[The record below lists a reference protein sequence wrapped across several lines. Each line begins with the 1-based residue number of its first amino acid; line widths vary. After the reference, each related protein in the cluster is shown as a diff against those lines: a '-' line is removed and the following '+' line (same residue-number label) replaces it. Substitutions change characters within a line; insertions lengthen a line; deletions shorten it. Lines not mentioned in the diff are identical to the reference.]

1 MQLSHIF
8 NEQIT
13 YLLVSL
19 PMRKKILFIFL
30 FIGFSTQIFSQEINV
45 VSTDTIAPKALISL
59 KGKIISINDKKPLQ
73 SAHIVNLNSVVGTI
87 TNTKGQFEIP
97 AQANDTIFIS
107 YIGYQSIKLKITN
120 DLLKGNELE
129 IAIHEKIVN
138 IDEVTIKSH
147 RLIGVLVVDAKNVP
161 KDSYSRIHINGLPQA
176 YEIGNSYSNAYN
188 SGLSAIFNPVD
199 FWYNKFGNKPKEI
212 EKLKK
217 LKEGD
222 QMRNM
227 MEQKYSREIMMDY
240 LDMSRKELNDLLTE
254 CNYSTRFIA
263 KASDL
268 QIIEAVLEC
277 YENYRAI
284 QKGTVKK
291 DIIHIKD
298 TVF

>member
-1 MQLSHIF
+1 MQKIV
-8 NEQIT
+8 IT
-13 YLLVSL
+13 L
-19 PMRKKILFIFL
+19 LFISFTL
-30 FIGFSTQIFSQEINV
+30 SMFSQNLNLK
-45 VSTDTIAPKALISL
+45 SQDTIKQDTIVLL
-59 KGKIISINDKKPLQ
+59 KGKIISITDKKPLQ
-73 SAHIVNLNSVVGTI
+73 SAHIVNLNSVKGTI
-87 TNTKGQFEIP
+87 TNSKGKFQIP
-97 AQANDTIFIS
+97 AKVNDTIFIS
-107 YIGYQSIKLKITN
+107 YIGYQSNKLKITR

-147 RLIGVLVVDAKNVP
+147 KLIGVLVVDAKNVP
-161 KDSYSRIHINGLPQA
+161 KDSYSRIHISGLPQA
-176 YEIGNSYSNAYN
+176 YEIGSAYDNNYN
-188 SGLSAIFNPVD
+188 STLSAIFSPVD
-199 FWYNKFGNKPKEI
+199 FWYKKFGKKPKEI
-212 EKLKK
+212 ARLKK

-222 QMRNM
+222 QMRGM

-254 CNYSTRFIA
+254 CNYSSRFIN

-284 QKGTVKK
+284 QKGVVKK

-298 TVF
+298 SVN

>member
-1 MQLSHIF
+1 MQ
-8 NEQIT
+8 
-13 YLLVSL
+13 
-19 PMRKKILFIFL
+19 KKILFIFL
-30 FIGFSTQIFSQEINV
+30 FIGLSTQVFSQEIKV
-45 VSTDTIAPKALISL
+45 ESIDTIAPKSTVSL

-97 AQANDTIFIS
+97 AKANDTIFIS

-129 IAIHEKIVN
+129 IAIHEKVVN
-138 IDEVTIKSH
+138 IEEVVVKSH
-147 RLIGVLVVDAKNVP
+147 VLIGVLVVDAKNVP

-176 YEIGNSYSNAYN
+176 YEIGNSYNNAYN

-199 FWYNKFGNKPKEI
+199 FWYNKFGKKPE
-212 EKLKK
+212 ELNRLRK

-284 QKGTVKK
+284 QKGVVKK

>member
-1 MQLSHIF
+1 MQKIVITLLFLSS
-8 NEQIT
+8 T
-13 YLLVSL
+13 
-19 PMRKKILFIFL
+19 LFL
-30 FIGFSTQIFSQEINV
+30 FSQEPEGDNIDTLDINNIV
-45 VSTDTIAPKALISL
+45 YL

-73 SAHIVNLNSVVGTI
+73 SAHIVNLNSVTGTI
-87 TNTKGQFEIP
+87 TNGRGQFEIP
-97 AQANDTIFIS
+97 AKANDTIFVS
-107 YIGYQSIKLKITN
+107 YIGYQSVKLKITN

-129 IAIHEKIVN
+129 IAIHEKVVN
-138 IDEVTIKSH
+138 INEVTVKSH
-147 RLIGVLVVDAKNVP
+147 KLIGVLVIDAKNVP

-176 YEIGNSYSNAYN
+176 YEIGNSYSSSYN

-199 FWYNKFGNKPKEI
+199 FWYNKFGKKPKE
-212 EKLKK
+212 LARLRK

-254 CNYSTRFIA
+254 CNYSNRFIN

-268 QIIEAVLEC
+268 QLIEAVLEC